1 MVSNA
6 TPDRASPQI
15 DEQFAQMRRESDAL
29 FYSLFRYGASEQTLT
44 SLQEQFPNS
53 EYLDK
58 VAEKLLNPDDR

>member
-29 FYSLFRYGASEQTLT
+29 FYSLFRYGASEQALT